1 MPELAINKSSG
12 GTGGSLTLQDAVFG
26 GEVNQ
31 ALLHQ
36 AIVRQQAN
44 RRQGTHDTQT
54 RAEVSR
60 TTKKVWR
67 QKGTG
72 RARQGSRKGP
82 HWTGGGVAFGPHP
95 RSHRQDLPK
104 KMRVAAIRSALAAK
118 TGAGELLL
126 IDGLNMQGPSTKQL
140 AQLLGGLEG
149 GQGVSTLLLLDAP
162 QTNVQLSAR
171 NLPRVTTA
179 TVDNINAY
187 DLMRH
192 KRVIMTVTAAR
203 RIEAR
208 LGEGDEASVEKAE
221 VEALPAMEKR
231 TPVAAVKSAAKKT
244 AAKKTSSKSAAKASS
259 KSADSA
265 ETADAAESVE
275 TDETAEEASA
285 PATKTARKRATKSA
299 AKSAESEE

>member
-1 MPELAINKSSG
+1 MPDLTINKSSG
-12 GTGGSLTLQDAVFG
+12 GTGGSLTLQDTVFG
-26 GEVNQ
+26 GDVNQ

-36 AIVRQQAN
+36 AVVRQQAD

-95 RSHRQDLPK
+95 RSHRLDLPK

-118 TGAGELLL
+118 TGAGELVL
-126 IDGLNMQGPSTKQL
+126 IDGLNMQAPNTKQL

-149 GQGVSTLLLLDAP
+149 GGSGASTLLLLDRSLP
-162 QTNVQLSAR
+162 NVQLSAR

-192 KRVIMTVTAAR
+192 KRVVMTVTAAR

-208 LGEGDEASVEKAE
+208 FGEGDESAVEVAE
-221 VEALPAMEKR
+221 VTPLPAIEKR
-231 TPVAAVKSAAKKT
+231 APIAAVKTAAKKT
-244 AAKKTSSKSAAKASS
+244 AAKKTATKSAAKATS
-259 KSADSA
+259 KSA
-265 ETADAAESVE
+265 EPE
-275 TDETAEEASA
+275 TDESAEETVEETPAPA

-299 AKSAESEE
+299 SKSAESEE